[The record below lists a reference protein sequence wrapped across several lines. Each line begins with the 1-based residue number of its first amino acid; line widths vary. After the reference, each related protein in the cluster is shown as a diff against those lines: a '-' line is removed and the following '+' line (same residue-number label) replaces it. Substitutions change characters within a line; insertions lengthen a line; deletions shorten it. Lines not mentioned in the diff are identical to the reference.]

1 MTVDKFYVLV
11 SSFFLTALLMLAM
24 ACSQDSIAEV
34 QENDVVMTTEAT
46 TEATTEV
53 PVRTLRIAVPSKLL
67 LEVSPDLLLEEIFL
81 RKLYVGLSRIDPTG
95 RLRPEMLVALPSR
108 ENEGISSDGL
118 TYTFLL
124 SQDLKW
130 SNEESVTAQQ
140 ILDTLISYDIVK
152 EYKPGL
158 LEIFSNID
166 LEQST
171 VLDDRTLVLKL
182 RESSSE
188 FLTLSALLPF
198 FPIRSG
204 SLDGSIYFFS
214 NGPFEISS
222 WEGTKVT
229 LVPNDQW
236 SDQIGNIA
244 SHEIQGL
251 EFVGYDSFSD
261 ATEGFLNGEVDV
273 VNVTTSQLSSDFQIP
288 SEGVIARKTRHI
300 TYGVF
305 VNSESTSFSQV
316 ESRKALALGLN
327 KRELLNMLSVE
338 IQRGHS
344 PANSWIPE
352 GISGSDNSAGLALSG
367 SKELATDYWA
377 RGQNVDGISIEL
389 LYSAEDSLHAEL
401 AVELKKLWEQK
412 LPLQLNLRPEKPEEY
427 FADLKTGRYQLAI
440 GGWQAD
446 YPNAAN
452 WLHPF
457 VTDSDENFLNFTD
470 DKYDSFLQ
478 SADMANSR
486 DERFS
491 EYAKAHNYLIEEGVI
506 IPILHPVSLA
516 LVRSEF
522 SNAVNAMFDFQGMWT
537 FD

>member
-1 MTVDKFYVLV
+1 
-11 SSFFLTALLMLAM
+11 
-24 ACSQDSIAEV
+24 
-34 QENDVVMTTEAT
+34 
-46 TEATTEV
+46 
-53 PVRTLRIAVPSKLL
+53 
-67 LEVSPDLLLEEIFL
+67 
-81 RKLYVGLSRIDPTG
+81 
-95 RLRPEMLVALPSR
+95 
-108 ENEGISSDGL
+108 L

-124 SQDLKW
+124 AQDLKW
-130 SNEESVTAQQ
+130 SNEEPVTAQQ
-140 ILDTLISYDIVK
+140 ILDTLNSYDTVK
-152 EYKPGL
+152 ETKPGL
-158 LEIFSNID
+158 LELFSNID
-166 LEQST
+166 LEQSI

-204 SLDGSIYFFS
+204 SSDGGTYFFS
-214 NGPFEISS
+214 NGPFKISS
-222 WEGTKVT
+222 WEDSRVT
-229 LVPNDQW
+229 LVSNDQW
-236 SDQIGNIA
+236 IDQIGNIA
-244 SHEIQGL
+244 AHEIQEL

-273 VNVTTSQLSSDFQIP
+273 VNLIASQLSSDFQIP
-288 SEGVIARKTRHI
+288 SEGEISVKTRHI

-305 VNSESTSFSQV
+305 VNSESMFFSQV
-316 ESRKALALGLN
+316 DSRKALALNLN
-327 KRELLNMLSVE
+327 KRELLDMLSVE

-344 PANSWIPE
+344 YTNSWIPE

-377 RGQNVDGISIEL
+377 RGKNAEGINVEL
-389 LYSAEDSLHAEL
+389 LYSLENPLHAEL

-412 LPLQLNLRPEKPEEY
+412 LPLQINLRPENAEEY

-446 YPNAAN
+446 YPSAAN

-457 VTDSDENFLNFTD
+457 ATDSDENFLNFSD

-478 SADMANSR
+478 SADMANNR
-486 DERFS
+486 DERLS
-491 EYAKAHNYLIEEGVI
+491 EYAKAHNYLIEQGVI

-522 SNAVNAMFDFQGMWT
+522 SAAVNTMFDFQGTWT

>member
-1 MTVDKFYVLV
+1 MIMVL
-11 SSFFLTALLMLAM
+11 
-24 ACSQDSIAEV
+24 
-34 QENDVVMTTEAT
+34 
-46 TEATTEV
+46 
-53 PVRTLRIAVPSKLL
+53 PSK
-67 LEVSPDLLLEEIFL
+67 
-81 RKLYVGLSRIDPTG
+81 
-95 RLRPEMLVALPSR
+95 
-108 ENEGISSDGL
+108 ENEGISPDGL

-124 SQDLKW
+124 NRDLKW
-130 SNEESVTAQQ
+130 SDEEPVTAQQ
-140 ILDTLISYDIVK
+140 ILDTLISYDAVK
-152 EYKPGL
+152 ENTVGL
-158 LEIFSNID
+158 LDIFNDID

-182 RESSSE
+182 KESNPE

-198 FPIRSG
+198 LPIRSG
-204 SLDGSIYFFS
+204 SVDEATYFLS
-214 NGPFEISS
+214 NGPFRINS
-222 WEGTKVT
+222 WDNSRVT

-236 SDQIGNIA
+236 SDRIGNIA
-244 SHEIQGL
+244 TYEIQQL
-251 EFVGYDSFSD
+251 EFIGYNSFSD

-273 VNVTTSQLSSDFQIP
+273 VNVIASQLSSDFQIP
-288 SEGVIARKTRHI
+288 SEGEISVKTRHI

-305 VNSESTSFSQV
+305 VNSESTPFSQV

-327 KRELLNMLSVE
+327 KLELLDMFSVE
-338 IQRGHS
+338 IQRSHS

-352 GISGSDNSAGLALSG
+352 GISGSDDSAGLALSG

-377 RGQNVDGISIEL
+377 RGKNAEGINVEL
-389 LYSAEDSLHAEL
+389 LYSLENPLHAEL

-412 LPLQLNLRPEKPEEY
+412 LPLQINLRPENAEEY

-446 YPNAAN
+446 YPSAAN

-457 VTDSDENFLNFTD
+457 VTDSDENFLNFSD

-478 SADMANSR
+478 SADMSNNR
-486 DERFS
+486 DERLS
-491 EYAKAHNYLIEEGVI
+491 EYAKAHNYLIEQGVI

-522 SNAVNAMFDFQGMWT
+522 SAAVNTMFDFQGTWT